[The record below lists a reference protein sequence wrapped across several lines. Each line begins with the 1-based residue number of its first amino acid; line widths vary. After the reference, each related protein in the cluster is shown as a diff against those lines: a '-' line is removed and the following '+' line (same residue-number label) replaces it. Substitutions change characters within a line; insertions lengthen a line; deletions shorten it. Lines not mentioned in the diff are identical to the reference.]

1 MSKPWLYDG
10 ECKAVEWASGEHCC
24 TTREKMLCCFFPVS
38 AEYNSF
44 LQQLKIN
51 KFIIPFIKC
60 KYKSSHCN
68 TLCWSGDVRS
78 FTGDLQPARLHQ
90 LHQDAEG
97 QTWELLLELL
107 GISSA
112 AGFAAWVLVG
122 GLGAVHSSLL
132 SM

>member
-1 MSKPWLYDG
+1 MGNAKQWSGRLGSIAAPQG
-10 ECKAVEWASGEHCC
+10 RRCSAASS
-24 TTREKMLCCFFPVS
+24 LC
-38 AEYNSF
+38 
-44 LQQLKIN
+44 LQNITPFCNNLN
-51 KFIIPFIKC
+51 KFIVPFIKC

-90 LHQDAEG
+90 LHQEAEG

-107 GISSA
+107 SISSA

-122 GLGAVHSSLL
+122 GLGAIHSSLL